1 MKTWIHLP
9 AAALVAGL
17 VGFGSAFLNTPA
29 RGASAAR
36 AEDGELARLRER
48 LATLEREQREL
59 ADALAATPAVA
70 APAPTREPV
79 VDLDRR
85 IADYMARREER
96 AAAGARA
103 SGPVGVD
110 PEVRALADRI
120 LLGQVS
126 GIELEQ
132 LWQKLRDEKRIDAVL
147 AEIERQ
153 AANAPN
159 DPDLASELGKAYIQ
173 KLFDAGVGPLAGVWG
188 EKADKSFDRALE
200 LDPEHWNARFEKA
213 IALSN
218 WPAFLGKQGE
228 AARQFELLREQQERS
243 APQAGHARTY
253 FFLGNLYEQMGQR
266 EKAAAAWSRGLE
278 LFPDDAQ
285 LRARSQR

>member
-1 MKTWIHLP
+1 MKPWIHLP

-17 VGFGSAFLNTPA
+17 VGFGSAFLSNPA
-29 RGASAAR
+29 RGAAAGR
-36 AEDGELARLRER
+36 SDDAELARLRER
-48 LATLEREQREL
+48 LTALEL
-59 ADALAATPAVA
+59 AQDELARNLAAAPT
-70 APAPTREPV
+70 APAPAATREPAL
-79 VDLDRR
+79 DLDRA
-85 IADYMARREER
+85 IADFMAREAARTAEVER
-96 AAAGARA
+96 TALDLGL
-103 SGPVGVD
+103 D

-120 LLGQVS
+120 LLGQVR
-126 GIELEQ
+126 GLELEE
-132 LWQKLRDEKRIDAVL
+132 LWQRLREEKRIDAVL

-153 AANAPN
+153 AASAPN
-159 DPDLASELGKAYIQ
+159 NPDLAAELGKAYIQ

-188 EKADKSFDRALE
+188 EKADKAFDRALE
-200 LDPEHWNARFEKA
+200 LDPEHQGARFEKA

-253 FFLGNLYEQMGQR
+253 FFLGNLYEQMGEG
-266 EKAAAAWSRGLE
+266 EKAAAVWARGLE

-285 LRARSQR
+285 LRARRKE